1 MSLETKGNTTI
12 SDINGSDN
20 VKIAPELERVVRAAQ
35 EVALTPIKQDA
46 NRVQSLRADSVK
58 AGSYNIGDNTPH
70 EVYAKEK
77 GYNLNILR
85 QPEWNA
91 QLKAIQTGGEV
102 FANSMA
108 GFGNNFIAGFI
119 ENFGANDPS
128 ELYEL
133 YSGGGDIDG
142 NFLTRWAK
150 NIQEH
155 SAKHNHIFTTEED
168 DSLFDAT
175 YWANQWSNFGYTA
188 GILAETFAEQA
199 ILSALTT
206 YTGGAGAVVQAG
218 RLAQVASRLAK
229 YGRNIPKFLGKF
241 GTSAGFGVLQGFKE
255 TYINSKEVKEHLY
268 NELISKGVDPEVAN
282 QKASEAAAHNARI
295 ELAPVLALN
304 ALQFGGLK
312 MLGKTVKNPFNLG
325 KHARFSYGVSN
336 TIEDATK
343 GLFNRLNIT
352 NKFAKGTVNFLAQ
365 ATSESLE
372 EAWQEG
378 TSNYAKYKKLE
389 EMGLEGPLT
398 EDESIYNKRFFDA
411 MVGGFFG
418 GAMFFAGGKAFNA
431 VSDFK
436 NREEN
441 KAKEEAK
448 ATTLNNIKGALQSSL
463 ERLAKRNTQDPDERR
478 AVLTAMNRNNVNA
491 AMSFDYQNQTTDGFD
506 SYVATID
513 SAIEAVEANDSTKL
527 KEMGMEGVS
536 KEELIAMRED
546 AINAKKMI
554 AEEYN
559 KTDDDFEI
567 AMRQVGRRQLV
578 TQLGERLEKSK
589 RKLEELKAQ
598 RNYEGLSQE
607 EKSVYDKQIE
617 LAKLEA
623 KNEEELINKILEEH
637 KEAIES
643 LVDTENKKRIESN
656 QPSMTLEEMNSIYEK
671 YILNQLNSGNYTT
684 SEDSTKK
691 IEELKQEI
699 DELISTHSIDVAKM
713 KTLYDSGIA
722 EVLESIEKMT
732 KQQSELEK
740 EYEKFSNK
748 KGQRAWREK
757 QIAKQREELN
767 KKIEAINANDKLTP
781 DEKKEAIN
789 KLLGKKKSLLDR
801 IKSWKNTKKKKDD
814 PVQATQ
820 EEQQRQQEEAE
831 DPFSE
836 EIIIEETN
844 NKVTPQAVLDNTKL
858 FYESRDSKY
867 YYIKDENGHTV
878 AYERATSTLPKQ
890 YEGSESKKTSWEDIE
905 NDINTTSDIKLKED
919 KLDKYAEE
927 YGITLTSTDI
937 ESKLNELKSV
947 VNHYLDMGNTVDSMV
962 REYFM
967 NGKQVAKPEGMS
979 DEVYLGILQ
988 GIHKL
993 DAWLQNEGLTAVTEQ
1008 AVLWNDFGSKKV
1020 AGEVDVLLVNAEGNI
1035 VGILDIKTSK
1045 YGLKSSQFSTPRGKA
1060 KFSTKDKYTY
1070 QLSTYKDL
1078 LRAQY
1083 GTSVDRLHLAVF
1095 HIEGERG
1102 NITSVKG
1109 FDISENLPYK
1119 RNVSLTQVAPTPIM
1133 QAQIQQTLQEEESAK
1148 LREDLSDM
1156 SARELAEYLAD
1167 MFYSFESEEY
1177 REDAIVELT
1186 ASLGHLFNT
1195 LLPSYM
1201 KNYIIPVFDED
1212 NHFEGLFLGV
1222 SSSNPLGIPG
1232 AGEILVSNQAIQKG
1246 AEYESLIPI
1255 ITETGINVNG
1265 VEELLTK
1272 HKEVL
1277 ESDDIQHIK
1286 EVIENLK
1293 AVQLSQRNTFGT
1305 DVEAKI
1311 TEALSYFVSQNPELE
1326 SQAKALLHKILLH
1339 NPKLTLEVLN
1349 IVAVPSENGVEITLK
1364 PNIPYTLSI
1373 VDDGGEEYTPSKLM
1387 AYVGNTGEIAL
1398 FMKEENSTTFIE
1410 DGDRIK
1416 IEPIPLNNPP
1426 TPPASTVSGKP
1437 KIAPQSAPKPVTP
1450 TQTTPPSGSTAEFL
1464 EASDAIGHFDNL
1476 IVHFAPNINTQ
1487 EQLSNELSRNS
1498 YTFLSSLL
1506 QAYKKLNGLKDND
1519 SFYWENVLKYAKETY
1534 PEIFKSIEDVKKF
1547 ELLIKTY
1554 NSYITNNNLDSNLL
1568 IEEGL
1573 IEHLYHSTFMGSQAI
1588 IKQAGRNI
1596 VQLLNELLGQD
1607 TSQSSEERSQR
1618 IPKATPRH
1626 GSVQRKGTN
1635 FISYN
1640 SANGS
1645 QLEFPDTTSPLLD
1658 TTKYPVGTE
1667 LSLKFFDITVDDAT
1681 LSTYPPNIVA
1691 YINRIKSEGVRMKDG
1706 STIPVTAENTIDYQI
1721 IAYVNE
1727 EGVIVGYVPTTT
1739 YYNNEG
1745 VRNNQRLYRTALLQA
1760 LKEADDKGE
1769 TLTVKIEGIENGYYD
1784 NFINAQNY
1792 TTLENFESVASI
1804 QARNPNAEIKI
1815 GILYRDSTTGKLSF
1829 SAGKTF
1835 NVEVTTVHNSEG
1847 ANYTY
1852 TAKPAILIKA
1862 PDGSNKVVELV
1873 TSKVSEEDARAM
1885 CAIIALYKSQMDR
1898 NPNVANYLA
1907 YALKDFIYIGPNRP
1921 AKPRDGYIFNNT
1933 ADNNVYIY
1941 IDGKPVNL
1949 LSLDDPYEL
1958 VSTFMEMKYTIDNSK
1973 LYDKNGNL
1981 NTTTKATTH
1990 IVDSAGQLRVVPAS
2004 TSNVT
2009 YYQLIAQR
2017 FKTNIILR
2025 SIEQGGKTVLTAYPR
2040 PLIAVSSPVLPDVS
2054 PASIIPVNPTPIT
2067 PIVTEPSLG
2076 NGGDTNSQGETNQ
2089 GSTNQQQATTP
2100 TTPADE
2106 VKKKEEKK
2114 RQRKEE
2120 VEKGIEQKKAEALGK
2135 VHSILQLLGL
2145 DTRTATSFEYLSVLE
2160 GTISELSNFTGIP
2173 YFTSLHR
2180 DYLSVYAFE
2189 YINSLGDINKASFD
2203 SFKTMLKGKLEEISD
2218 KISSLREEIEKGT
2231 VGKNKVFKKNEKDA
2245 ITLTKAL
2252 DTLDKV
2258 IETLGSEEALTSIL
2272 SEASEMLNKVTEGR
2286 ISISEDAISEGRFED
2301 VYTFDDNDTHVTK
2314 TSLTAEIRRML
2325 SGSTRKKYMPD
2336 GTTVEITGLF
2346 GLTEYIPFGRMFD
2359 IVEMSLSIPNSAESS
2374 YEDIIQRLTNSS
2386 KFYPELRDVIE
2397 KLEKSSQQDKN
2408 AFMYAMVKAYNE
2420 SIKEVKTHN
2429 GTKIVKANGNLGIF
2443 KLLEKWEYN
2452 FDSLMRDNG
2461 QGVDLSFIEDFNTKL
2476 DKIQDLVY
2484 KEGITIGELITPVQD
2499 LLATVGIMVD
2509 EEAVLSLLY
2518 NGVPVR
2524 SFSDVIRG
2532 KEGSARRLEDMLK
2545 RDKDT
2550 GVFSVKNSNFI
2561 LYLANSLYN
2570 IREIKG
2576 NYVSEQHNPFRSS
2589 EMRVWRGMLDSVSSS
2604 TYNSYA
2610 KSYRDGGK
2618 VVSSFVYTRYANDA
2632 ISRLKDKRFRTM
2644 LANSPYS
2651 GNSMLLQLLEDEV
2664 YQELFALN
2672 PFAVNA
2678 TNSVDGVFTEL
2689 SEANTSRV
2697 QRSIYNDVYSLPTE
2711 DVMKSVLDRYGLIG
2725 GDIVLRRMIMPTM
2738 SDKKQ
2743 TFTLMLPT
2751 ISDNFFSRYI
2761 ADGVDKLAN
2770 ILLQEVVY
2778 PELKRIIHYRDNK
2791 GNVNINIPDIAMRLF
2806 YFLPELNNLSKPGNN
2821 NEREF
2826 LIDYLNTDANVSF
2839 GEFEQSDWKDAI
2851 LNYLKGYIHK
2861 AGYNTILEVNT
2872 LLATAMFHT
2881 TIIGDIAFFAEKID
2895 KSIKGGYIG
2904 GEFSSISNGEVM
2916 PDGHYTSIVKGM
2928 NVGTNLGK
2936 RLAMMSA
2943 QGNKLADSKDDTYIQ
2958 LFLDDYSKSAT
2969 NISTLIV
2976 LNDKNG
2982 ISEEADKLIKKVD
2995 TSSEDY
3001 NEEEAE
3007 KAKKR
3012 LAELYPFLKDFLYN
3026 PSTDAQEYT
3035 TAKEH
3040 IDILFRQGRLED
3052 RVYEVVKKKLE
3063 GQTEDI
3069 ANGREISAG
3078 NTLTQKELGAILQP
3092 LKPVYTGTIWDESI
3106 KGLRTMYIKSSSF
3119 PLIPQLV
3126 YGTEL
3131 FGMMSV
3137 MESIQH
3143 STGKNVRA
3151 SYGSANKVGAP
3162 KKVFKA
3168 WDANGSFV
3176 QDVDINAIIRDNTIE
3191 LSRDNFRIQLDV
3203 PIKETNH
3210 VAIFTQLQK
3219 ILFGDGVMD
3228 NDFTLDGKKFTGK
3241 EMWREY
3247 NDILRELISLKR
3259 TQLHKEFGLTPGGSV
3274 VDKVYTVNKIRE
3286 VILEEGKSKG
3296 LTSHELS
3303 YITQEVT
3310 ADNFEE
3316 FLYNIGLNTST
3327 KTYESLL
3334 ISYINKRIYS
3344 IKMPGYSYVAAS
3356 EIGFKVTNST
3366 EGVDKSKII
3375 YTSKWTGELK
3385 SFEYSDVNDTSGDYS
3400 YAQVLMPSKFRDNE
3414 GKLIE
3419 FIHKD
3424 GSINE
3429 TYVEKDPD
3437 TGALRLKEDM
3447 IDSELLKFVSCRI
3460 PTSSLISTAVVEIV
3474 GILPPEAGDLIIVPT
3489 SFTTQKGLDFDI
3501 DKEYLYSSYSFI
3513 DDEGRIK
3520 KYSNPSMFSEVGKV
3534 FTSLRLREGGY
3545 KLKGKTSSNQEVV
3558 TFSLTSPINENNA
3571 FVYTYATDAEEGT
3584 ELASISD
3591 NFDKQFGHLPAVKY
3605 SVDKYEVYK
3614 ALWKAYLDKHRN
3626 DDQVQKWYNAFKEG
3640 AVFKWEGNSRIN
3652 QARAMADVFAEWY
3665 TYEYNESKRV
3675 ELREATHNKSIYA
3688 DEEVLA
3694 TSLED
3699 VRLVS
3704 NGESGAG
3711 VLSSKLLGELG
3722 ISEDKRMQMTHSSTT
3737 NSPNTIVLSEED
3749 KEEASR
3755 ILEKAGIKVPTKK
3768 DSRSKYYRNAII
3780 ADRADAVYA
3789 VSNIGTRKGKTG
3801 VGVAGNSDIIVQSAI
3816 HLRKPVFVYNMVE
3829 SSTGTGQVEGN
3840 EYTKGVWYYY
3850 DYDTNSFLEWTANDG
3865 MPPVYQYGAYVG
3877 SEQAT
3882 EDTIREAY
3890 SRMFSI
3896 LQEGITDFA
3905 YAVEGR
3911 LVEEYYQLSSNEL
3924 DSTEKALKNR
3934 IVDITKAVVG
3944 SSNPDI
3950 QQKMARALSMDFAKE
3965 QADLLGIADNSAGS
3979 INSWAYQSYKAM
3991 LGAVG
3996 KMGIGVY
4003 SNAVV
4008 TTSLMQQYNGLGG
4021 KLHFKLEEDNGGIT
4035 EESNPIFNFTIKSGN
4050 VQYSYNSISD
4060 SYGSK
4065 IRTMDGKRTIA
4076 EVLAERQNTA
4086 TDNEKVQIMGRLNI
4100 NKHTIGVD
4108 TVLTIMGFD
4117 QMEVDSVNYSIPYL
4131 ILSDPLIREY
4141 CKEKDKNPS
4150 LELEKFISKKKI
4162 SISSDGTIGSKHS
4175 GTLDLSVLTKG
4186 RKEYEKSPDSFKDY
4200 VEDNAEAYL
4209 VMMSIFK
4216 QAQEISDIML
4226 RFGKLINAQSY
4237 KLGSNF
4243 TEAYSRFILR
4253 EEDLKFFDRHI
4264 APGLKGY
4271 VEQVTL
4277 GNDFLNASANIFSVF
4292 ENTLYNHYT
4301 PFTASMHHDFVRKFR
4316 KSSKAVHNSIPDD
4329 FNVRDIALKYIYRD
4343 IVSQYIEV
4351 PTFLYGSVLNDDFTT
4366 FVKSLLIDK
4375 KLPKH
4380 IRDNY
4385 FFSQLKVKGDKL
4397 FVDNDYSDPTSWLR
4411 LKASVEY
4418 LSNDNTIIGE
4428 YNNEAIKA
4436 KDFVRLLALH
4446 SLLHIDEKYGN
4457 ISKLIP
4463 VGVMKE
4469 IFSKHPYMYNGELEK
4484 HLNDSIM
4491 GYLNYSFIPS
4501 NSTTEMGG
4509 PVLAGT
4515 NTPTSI
4521 YSLIASPPQ
4530 AIRDKATPVAKFLT
4544 EILRRLSAQGVT
4556 IPYYNTGDFLNN
4568 NDLSGASVT
4577 INSEDSFFSPK
4588 SDFSTTLNPSDNEL
4602 GTIFLADTTLQ
4613 SVDSYNKALHE
4624 VIHALSYLYLGGS
4637 ENARKHS
4644 NVKYLSRRQSYH
4656 EYMKVYQWA
4665 NDNIDKIKEGA
4676 SPQLQALID
4685 YALRNEHELIAT
4697 VLTNKEL
4704 QKHFNNIKVDDQ
4716 SLLRKICKAIVSFLE
4731 EIASYLG
4738 VAQVNEGSLLEAI
4751 LDTSLRSLDEHNDV
4765 IIRST
4770 IEGVNLYSKK
4780 SIIRIYDRKDFNVT
4794 RSGDLSKLIDA
4805 ISASIDSKER
4815 VLIYAPYNNVEAFNA
4830 LSLLFEHESNFRDYR
4845 LSLTGDG
4852 FIVIYH
4858 KDNPSMEVRF
4868 KVENKAIDR
4877 GELKVFE
4884 LYNGDISSSII
4895 NLKRTS
4901 KTLEIGGDL
4910 EYAMEALG
4918 VKVNYIDDNC

>member
-12 SDINGSDN
+12 SDVNGSNN
-20 VKIAPELERVVRAAQ
+20 VKIAPELERVVRAVL

-58 AGSYNIGDNTPH
+58 AGSYNIGDSTPH
-70 EVYAKEK
+70 EIYAKEK

-85 QPEWNA
+85 QPEWNE
-91 QLKAIQTGGEV
+91 QLKAMQTGGEV

-155 SAKHNHIFTTEED
+155 SAKYNHIFTTEED

-188 GILAETFAEQA
+188 GILAETFSEQA

-206 YTGGAGAVVQAG
+206 ATGGTGAVVQAG
-218 RLAQVASRLAK
+218 RLAQTASRLAK

-282 QKASEAAAHNARI
+282 QKASEAAAYNARI

-312 MLGKTVKNPFNLG
+312 MLGKTVKNPFDLG

-336 TIEDATK
+336 TVEDATK

-352 NKFAKGTVNFLAQ
+352 NKYARGIVNFLAQ

-398 EDESIYNKRFFDA
+398 EDENIYNKHFFDA

-431 VSDFK
+431 ISDFK
-436 NREEN
+436 NREVN

-448 ATTLNNIKGALQSSL
+448 ATTLNNIKVALQSSL
-463 ERLAKRNTQDPDERR
+463 EKLAKRNTQDPDERR

-513 SAIEAVEANDSTKL
+513 SAIEAIDANDSTKL
-527 KEMGMEGVS
+527 KEMGMEGIS

-578 TQLGERLEKSK
+578 AQLGERLEKSK

-598 RNYEGLSQE
+598 HSYEGLSQE
-607 EKSVYDKQIE
+607 EKSVYDKLIE
-617 LAKLEA
+617 IAKLEA

-637 KEAIES
+637 KEALDS
-643 LVDTENKKRIESN
+643 LIDTENKKRIESN

-671 YILNQLNSGNYTT
+671 YIINQLNSGNYTT

-691 IEELKQEI
+691 IEELKQEV
-699 DELISTHSIDVAKM
+699 DELISSHSIDVAKM

-722 EVLESIEKMT
+722 EVSESIEKMT
-732 KQQSELEK
+732 KQQAELEK
-740 EYEKFSNK
+740 KYKKFSNK
-748 KGQRAWREK
+748 KEQRAWREK

-789 KLLGKKKSLLDR
+789 KLLGKKRSLLDR
-801 IKSWKNTKKKKDD
+801 IKSWKKTKKKKDD
-814 PVQATQ
+814 PIQATQ

-890 YEGSESKKTSWEDIE
+890 YEGSENKRTSWEDIE
-905 NDINTTSDIKLKED
+905 NDINTTSDIKLKEE
-919 KLDKYAEE
+919 KLEKYAEE
-927 YGITLTSTDI
+927 YGVTLTSTDI
-937 ESKLNELKSV
+937 DSKLNELKPV

-988 GIHKL
+988 GIQKL

-1008 AVLWNDFGSKKV
+1008 AILWNDFGSKKV
-1020 AGEVDVLLVNAEGNI
+1020 AGEVDVLLVNAEGHI

-1045 YGLKSSQFSTPRGKA
+1045 YGLKSSQFSSPRGKA

-1119 RNVSLTQVAPTPIM
+1119 RNVSLTQVSPTPTM
-1133 QAQIQQTLQEEESAK
+1133 QAQIQQTLQEEERAK

-1156 SARELAEYLAD
+1156 TIPELAEYLAD
-1167 MFYSFESEEY
+1167 MFYEFESKEY
-1177 REDAIVELT
+1177 REDAIAELN
-1186 ASLGHLFNT
+1186 ASLSHLFNV
-1195 LLPSYM
+1195 LMPSYM

-1222 SSSNPLGIPG
+1222 SSGNPLGIPG
-1232 AGEILVSNQAIQKG
+1232 VGETLVSNQAIQKG

-1255 ITETGINVNG
+1255 RTEAGINIEG
-1265 VEELLTK
+1265 IEELLTK
-1272 HKEVL
+1272 FKEVL
-1277 ESDDIQHIK
+1277 DEDDIQHIK
-1286 EVIENLK
+1286 EAIKNLK

-1305 DVEAKI
+1305 EVEAKI
-1311 TEALSYFVSQNPELE
+1311 TEALSDFVSQNPELE
-1326 SQAKALLHKILLH
+1326 NQAKALLYKILLH
-1339 NPKLTLEVLN
+1339 NPNLSLEVLD

-1364 PNIPYTLSI
+1364 PNSPYTLQI
-1373 VDDGGEEYTPSKLM
+1373 VGIGGEAHTPSKLM
-1387 AYVGNTGEIAL
+1387 AYVGNTGEIVL

-1410 DGDRIK
+1410 DDDSIK
-1416 IEPIPLNNPP
+1416 IEPIPLNDPP
-1426 TPPASTVSGKP
+1426 TPTTPPVSGKP
-1437 KIAPQSAPKPVTP
+1437 KIAPQPAPKSVTP
-1450 TQTTPPSGSTAEFL
+1450 IQTTPPSGSTAAFL
-1464 EASDAIGHFDNL
+1464 EASEAIGHFDNL

-1487 EQLSNELSRNS
+1487 EQLSEELARNS

-1554 NSYITNNNLDSNLL
+1554 NSYITNNNLDSNLF
-1568 IEEGL
+1568 IEEEL
-1573 IEHLYHSTFMGSQAI
+1573 IEHLYHSTFMGSQAV

-1607 TSQSSEERSQR
+1607 TSQSAEERSQR
-1618 IPKATPRH
+1618 TPKATPRH

-1658 TTKYPVGTE
+1658 TTKYPIGTE
-1667 LSLKFFDITVDDAT
+1667 LSLKFFDITADDVA
-1681 LSTYPPNIVA
+1681 LNTYPPNIVA
-1691 YINRIKSEGVRMKDG
+1691 YINRIKSDGVRMKDG
-1706 STIPVTAENTIDYQI
+1706 STVPVTAENTIDYQI
-1721 IAYVNE
+1721 IAYVNK

-1745 VRNNQRLYRTALLQA
+1745 VRNNQRLYRAALLQS
-1760 LKEADDKGE
+1760 LIEADSKGE

-1784 NFINAQNY
+1784 NFIDAQNY
-1792 TTLENFESVASI
+1792 TSLKNFESVASI

-1873 TSKVSEEDARAM
+1873 TSKVSEGDARAM
-1885 CAIIALYKSQMDR
+1885 CAIIALYKSQMKE
-1898 NPNVANYLA
+1898 NPNVAHFLA

-1921 AKPRDGYIFNNT
+1921 STPRDGYIFNNT
-1933 ADNNVYIY
+1933 VDNNVYIY
-1941 IDGKPVNL
+1941 RGGQPINL

-1958 VSTFMEMKYTIDNSK
+1958 IDTFMEMKYTIDISK

-1981 NTTTKATTH
+1981 NTTEKATTY
-1990 IVDSAGQLRVVPAS
+1990 IVDSAKQLRAVPAS
-2004 TSNVT
+2004 MSNVT
-2009 YYQLIAQR
+2009 YYELVTQR

-2025 SIEQGGKTVLTAYPR
+2025 SIEQGDKTVLTAYPR

-2067 PIVTEPSLG
+2067 PIITETSFG
-2076 NGGDTNSQGETNQ
+2076 NVGDTNTQGEGGQ
-2089 GSTNQQQATTP
+2089 GNTSQQQP

-2106 VKKKEEKK
+2106 VRKKEEKAK
-2114 RQRKEE
+2114 QRKEE
-2120 VEKGIEQKKAEALGK
+2120 IKEGIAKKKVEVLGK
-2135 VHSILQLLGL
+2135 VHNILQLLGL
-2145 DTRTATSFEYLSVLE
+2145 DTRTATSFEYLSMLE

-2189 YINSLGDINKASFD
+2189 YINSLGEVNVD
-2203 SFKTMLKGKLEEISD
+2203 SFNSFKLLLKDKLEEISN
-2218 KISSLREEIEKGT
+2218 KISALREEIEKET
-2231 VGKNKVFKKNEKDA
+2231 VSRNKVFKKNEKDT

-2252 DTLDKV
+2252 NTLDKV
-2258 IETLGSEEALTSIL
+2258 IETLGSEKALTSIL

-2301 VYTFDDNDTHVTK
+2301 VFTFDDNDTHVTK

-2336 GTTVEITGLF
+2336 GTTVDITGLF

-2359 IVEMSLSIPNSAESS
+2359 IVEMSLSIPNSADSS
-2374 YEDIIQRLTNSS
+2374 YESIIQRLINSS
-2386 KFYPELRDVIE
+2386 QFYPELRDVIE
-2397 KLEKSSQQDKN
+2397 KLEKSTQQDKN

-2461 QGVDLSFIEDFNTKL
+2461 QGVDLSFIEEFDTKL
-2476 DKIQDLVY
+2476 KEIQDLVY
-2484 KEGITIGELITPVQD
+2484 REGTTIGELITPVQE

-2532 KEGSARRLEDMLK
+2532 KKDSSIGLVDMLK
-2545 RDKDT
+2545 KDRTT
-2550 GVFSVKNSNFI
+2550 GLFSVKNSNFI
-2561 LYLANSLYN
+2561 QYLANTLYD
-2570 IREIKG
+2570 IRDIKD
-2576 NYVSEQHNPFRSS
+2576 NYVSEKHNPFRSS

-2632 ISRLKDKRFRTM
+2632 ISRLKDESFRTM

-2678 TNSVDGVFTEL
+2678 TNSANGVFTEL
-2689 SEANTSRV
+2689 SEANTSRI
-2697 QRSIYNDVYSLPTE
+2697 QSSIYKDVYNLPTD
-2711 DVMKSVLDRYGLIG
+2711 DVMQAVTSRYGLTG

-2751 ISDNFFSRYI
+2751 ISDDFLDRHI
-2761 ADGVDKLAN
+2761 ADAYDKLAN

-2778 PELKRIIHYRDNK
+2778 PELKRIIHYRDNN

-2806 YFLPELNNLSKPGNN
+2806 YFLPELNNLYKPGNN
-2821 NEREF
+2821 TEREF
-2826 LIDYLNTDANVSF
+2826 LVDYLNTNSISF
-2839 GEFEQSDWKDAI
+2839 DEFEQSDWKDSI
-2851 LNYLKGYIHK
+2851 LNYLRDYIHN
-2861 AGYNTILEVNT
+2861 AGHNPILEINT

-2895 KSIKGGYIG
+2895 KSIKGHYTDNGI
-2904 GEFSSISNGEVM
+2904 FSSISDGKVM
-2916 PDGHYTSIVKGM
+2916 PDGYYTSIVKGM
-2928 NVGTNLGK
+2928 DVGTNLGK

-2943 QGNKLADSKDDTYIQ
+2943 QGNKLADSKNDTYIQ
-2958 LFLDDYSKSAT
+2958 LFLDDYSKPAT

-2982 ISEEADKLIKKVD
+2982 ISEEAEKLIKKID

-3007 KAKKR
+3007 RAKKK

-3052 RVYEVVKKKLE
+3052 SVYEVVKKKLE

-3069 ANGREISAG
+3069 ANGREISAS
-3078 NTLTQKELGAILQP
+3078 NTLTQAELGAILQP

-3137 MESIQH
+3137 METIQY
-3143 STGKNVRA
+3143 TQGKNVRA

-3168 WDANGSFV
+3168 WDVNGSFV
-3176 QDVDINAIIRDNTIE
+3176 QDVDINSIIRDNTIE

-3241 EMWREY
+3241 EMWKEY
-3247 NDILRELISLKR
+3247 NDTLRELISLKR

-3274 VDKVYTVNKIRE
+3274 IDKVYTVNKIRE

-3316 FLYNIGLNTST
+3316 FLYNIGLNIST
-3327 KTYESLL
+3327 RTYESLL

-3344 IKMPGYSYVAAS
+3344 IKMPGYSYVVAS

-3385 SFEYSDVNDTSGDYS
+3385 SFEYSDVNNTSGDYS

-3429 TYVEKDPD
+3429 TYVERDPD
-3437 TGALRLKEDM
+3437 TGVLRLKEDM

-3474 GILPPEAGDLIIVPT
+3474 GFLPPEAGDLIIVPT

-3513 DDEGRIK
+3513 DEEGRIK

-3545 KLKGKTSSNQEVV
+3545 KLKGKTSSTQEVI

-3571 FVYTYATDAEEGT
+3571 FVYPYATDTEDDAELDSVSE
-3584 ELASISD
+3584 
-3591 NFDKQFGHLPAVKY
+3591 NYRKHFGHLPTVKY
-3605 SVDKYEVYK
+3605 TTDKYEVYK
-3614 ALWKAYLDKHRN
+3614 SLWKSYLNKHKN
-3626 DDQVQKWYNAFKEG
+3626 DEQVQKWYNAFKDG
-3640 AVFKWEGNSRIN
+3640 AVFKWEGNSPIN
-3652 QARAMADVFAEWY
+3652 QARAIADVFAEWY
-3665 TYEYNESKRV
+3665 TKEYNEGKRV
-3675 ELREATHNKSIYA
+3675 ELRKTTHNKSIYA

-3704 NGESGAG
+3704 NGERGAG
-3711 VLSSKLLGELG
+3711 VFSSNLLGELG
-3722 ISEDKRMQMTHSSTT
+3722 VSEGRRMQMTHSSTT

-3749 KEEASR
+3749 REEASR
-3755 ILEKAGIKVPTKK
+3755 ILAEAGIKVPTKK

-3789 VSNIGTRKGKTG
+3789 VSNIGIRKGKTG

-3816 HLRKPVFVYNMVE
+3816 SLRKPVFVYNMVE
-3829 SSTGTGQVEGN
+3829 SSTGTGQVNGN
-3840 EYTKGVWYYY
+3840 DYPKGVWYYY
-3850 DYDTNSFLEWTANDG
+3850 DYDTNSFLEWTANNG
-3865 MPPVYQYGAYVG
+3865 RPPVYQYGAYVG
-3877 SEQAT
+3877 SEQA
-3882 EDTIREAY
+3882 EEATIREAY
-3890 SRMFSI
+3890 SEMFSI
-3896 LQEGITDFA
+3896 LQEGTTDFA
-3905 YAVEGR
+3905 YALEGS

-3924 DSTEKALKNR
+3924 DSKEKALKNR

-3944 SSNPDI
+3944 SSNPNI

-3979 INSWAYQSYKAM
+3979 INSWSYQSYKAM

-4021 KLHFKLEEDNGGIT
+4021 KLHFKLEEDKGGIT
-4035 EESNPIFNFTIKSGN
+4035 EESKPIFDFTIKSGN

-4117 QMEVDSVNYSIPYL
+4117 QMEVDGTNYSIPYL

-4141 CKEKDKNPS
+4141 CKEKDKSPS
-4150 LELEKFISKKKI
+4150 LDLEEFISKKGI
-4162 SISSDGTIGSKHS
+4162 SISSDGTIGPLHS
-4175 GTLDLSVLTKG
+4175 GTLDLSVLIKG
-4186 RKEYEKSPDSFKDY
+4186 RKEYEKSPESFNDY
-4200 VEDNAEAYL
+4200 IGANKEAYL
-4209 VMMSIFK
+4209 TMISIFK

-4264 APGLKGY
+4264 APGLKAY

-4277 GNDFLNASANIFSVF
+4277 GNDFLNASADIFSVF

-4301 PFTASMHHDFVRKFR
+4301 PFTATMHHDFVRKFR

-4329 FNVRDIALKYIYRD
+4329 FNVRDIALKYIYRG
-4343 IVSQYIEV
+4343 IVSQYVDV
-4351 PTFLYGSVLNDDFTT
+4351 PTFLYGTVLKEDFTT
-4366 FVKSLLIDK
+4366 FVRGLLIDK

-4385 FFSQLKVKGDKL
+4385 FFSQLKVKEGKL
-4397 FVDNDYSDPTSWLR
+4397 FADNDYSDPTSWLR
-4411 LKASVEY
+4411 LKSSVEY

-4463 VGVMKE
+4463 VGVMRE
-4469 IFSKHPYMYNGELEK
+4469 IFSKHPHIYKGVLES
-4484 HLNDSIM
+4484 HLNDSII
-4491 GYLNYSFIPS
+4491 GYLDFSFTS
-4501 NSTTEMGG
+4501 SSSTAKMGG
-4509 PVLAGT
+4509 PVLADT
-4515 NTPTSI
+4515 STSKSI
-4521 YSLIASPPQ
+4521 YGLLSSPPQ

-4544 EILRRLSAQGVT
+4544 EILRRLSAQGVA
-4556 IPYYNTGDFLNN
+4556 IPYYNTGDFLAK
-4568 NDLSGASVT
+4568 NDLSGTSVT
-4577 INSEDSFFSPK
+4577 INSGDSFFSPK
-4588 SDFSTTLNPSDNEL
+4588 SDFNNTLNPSDNEL
-4602 GTIFLADTTLQ
+4602 GTIFLADTALQ
-4613 SVDSYNKALHE
+4613 SEDSYNKALHE
-4624 VIHALSYLYLGGS
+4624 VIHALSYLYLGGD
-4637 ENARKHS
+4637 EEARKHS

-4665 NDNIDKIKEGA
+4665 KDNIAEIKKGA
-4676 SPQLQALID
+4676 STQLQSLID
-4685 YALRNEHELIAT
+4685 YALQNEHELIAT
-4697 VLTNKEL
+4697 VLTSKEL
-4704 QKHFNNIKVDDQ
+4704 QRHFNTIKVDDQ

-4751 LDTSLRSLDEHNDV
+4751 LDTSLRSLDEHNNE
-4765 IIRST
+4765 IMYNT
-4770 IEGVNLYSKK
+4770 IKGVNHYAS
-4780 SIIRIYDRKDFNVT
+4780 RGMRGIYDRDDFKAGI
-4794 RSGDLSKLIDA
+4794 SGYMDKLINT
-4805 ISASIDSKER
+4805 ISNNIKPEVSGA
-4815 VLIYAPYNNVEAFNA
+4815 VYARYNSVEAYQA
-4830 LSLLFEHESNFRDYR
+4830 LSLLFEHESHLKDYR

-4852 FIVIYH
+4852 FIIIYH
-4858 KDNPSMEVRF
+4858 KDNPSAEVRI
-4868 KVENKAIDR
+4868 KEKLKGSGIK
-4877 GELKVFE
+4877 ELGIFE
-4884 LYNGDISSSII
+4884 LYTGHTGAAP
-4895 NLKRTS
+4895 LTFRRTS

-4910 EYAMEALG
+4910 EFAMEALG